1 MNPTSDPW
9 IYESPDHGDTIY
21 RRRPGEQDR
30 QLVREGTLRQLQRR
44 SQLWREIFK
53 TAESDAE
60 LQHMIDQAEVY
71 YRLKHQIQP

>member
-1 MNPTSDPW
+1 MNPQSDAW

-21 RRRPGEQDR
+21 RRRPGKQDR
-30 QLVREGTLRQLQRR
+30 ELVREGTLRRLQRR
-44 SQLWREIFK
+44 SQLWRDIFK